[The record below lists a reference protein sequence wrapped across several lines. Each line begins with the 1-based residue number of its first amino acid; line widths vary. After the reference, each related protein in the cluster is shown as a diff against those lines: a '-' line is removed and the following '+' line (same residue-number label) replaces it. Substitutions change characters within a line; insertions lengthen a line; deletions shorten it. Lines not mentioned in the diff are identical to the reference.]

1 MHHLAGLCTNIH
13 ERQRNRTPIVSS
25 HTDAPTTWIDVG
37 CGTGTFVQKAYEVFR
52 TTKSILVDSSAAMLD
67 WPREKLSGKDRVS
80 ILKPIKAEQLNID
93 EQADVI
99 TAIQGGGERFRIA
112 ITC

>member
-13 ERQRNRTPIVSS
+13 ERQRNRT
-25 HTDAPTTWIDVG
+25 
-37 CGTGTFVQKAYEVFR
+37 
-52 TTKSILVDSSAAMLD
+52 LVDPSAAMLD
-67 WPREKLSGKDRVS
+67 LAREKLSGMDRVA

-99 TAIQGGGERFRIA
+99 TAIQSGGARFRIA